1 MWKEFLPGNTY
12 YWEIKILKG
21 KLIKIGVC
29 RTHVKTSEAF
39 SDTMDGW
46 AIYDG
51 QLRHNSNSSGKKY
64 GTKLKEGDV
73 IGVMLDMIKVCS
85 L

>member
-1 MWKEFLPGNTY
+1 M
-12 YWEIKILKG
+12 
-21 KLIKIGVC
+21 IKIGVC

-73 IGVMLDMIKVCS
+73 IGVMLDMIKVS
-85 L
+85 STTHPILISIGRTKLFKK